1 MNITEQGGDLLE
13 KQDKG
18 RSADFTTGE
27 PVKKLIL
34 FSLPLI
40 AIMIIQA
47 LYNTADSI
55 IVGRLVG
62 EDALAAVSTS
72 GTVTQLILML
82 MMGAAQGVGVILSQ
96 YYGAKDE
103 IMVKKVVATGT
114 YIVMVLS
121 VALGL
126 MGAALAEPLLRLI
139 NVPENIMA
147 DSVLYLRIILLGT
160 PVTAAY
166 NMASGIARS
175 TGDSMTPMIVL
186 IISAV
191 LNVVL
196 NYIFVRF
203 LRLAVAGVAYATIIA
218 QVLSAVVCIIIVWHK
233 LPVIRPTRETAG
245 FDREVLGGV
254 VRIGIPSVL
263 QSSASSIGNMLM
275 ARVLNGY
282 GSTVIAA
289 YHSALKVEMLISY
302 APGGFTGAMQVW
314 TGQNIGAKKFD
325 RIKLGY
331 NASAKVIIGYSFL
344 SAAIMLLFGR
354 PLVSLFTSG
363 GTASTEFVAIG
374 AQYLAVACTGLF
386 SVGFLFLSRS
396 TLVGA
401 GDANAALAT
410 TLLELGGRLI
420 AAYGLSALF
429 GYVGFFFAAPVG
441 YTCGAVFATVRY
453 LRGKWKEKSLVKASQ
468 ESPKAAR
475 A

>member
-1 MNITEQGGDLLE
+1 ME
-13 KQDKG
+13 KQDK
-18 RSADFTTGE
+18 RRPADFTTGE

-103 IMVKKVVATGT
+103 IMVKRVVATGT
-114 YIVMVLS
+114 YIVMALS
-121 VALGL
+121 IVLGL
-126 MGAALAEPLLRLI
+126 IGAALAEPLLRLI

-166 NMASGIARS
+166 NMVSGIARS

-203 LRLAVAGVAYATIIA
+203 LHLAVAGVAYATIIA
-218 QVLSAVVCIIIVWHK
+218 QVLSAVVCIIIVWRK
-233 LPVIRPTRETAG
+233 LPVIRPTRETIG

-254 VRIGIPSVL
+254 IRIGIPAIL

-302 APGGFTGAMQVW
+302 APGGITGAMQVW

-325 RIKLGY
+325 RIRLGY
-331 NASAKVIIGYSFL
+331 NASAKVIIGYSCF
-344 SAAIMLLFGR
+344 SAAVMLFFGK
-354 PLVSLFTSG
+354 PLVGLFTSG
-363 GTASTEFVAIG
+363 GTDTEFIAIG
-374 AQYLAVACTGLF
+374 TQYLAVACTGLL

-410 TLLELGGRLI
+410 TLLELGGRLV
-420 AAYGLSALF
+420 AAYGLSYLF

-441 YTCGAVFATVRY
+441 YTCGAIFATARY
-453 LRGKWKEKSLVKASQ
+453 LRGKWKEKSLVKSSQ
-468 ESPKAAR
+468 EGSKEVR